1 MCKREQIVV
10 STPALHYER
19 SGGCW
24 KTKHKY
30 YVCGDHLRIR
40 FNIPETA
47 KRIWIEASRT
57 QWTDESGLRCRIHA
71 RHEVC
76 NYRDEFNEETL
87 TWDAVALLRTL
98 LGMRTVKPETI
109 YICVYYEE

>member
-1 MCKREQIVV
+1 MSKKEQIVV
-10 STPALHYER
+10 STPALHYDRVHDFWHTNHR
-19 SGGCW
+19 S
-24 KTKHKY
+24 

-57 QWTDESGLRCRIHA
+57 QWPDRSGLRCRILACH
-71 RHEVC
+71 VGC

-87 TWDAVALLRTL
+87 MWNAIDRLRTL
-98 LGMRTVKPETI
+98 PGLHGDKPETI
-109 YICVYYEE
+109 YICVWYEE